1 MSKLSFHTLIAA
13 LILIQFGSPLLAE
26 EQSISEDRALLTE
39 QQPVLE
45 DSKTNKKKN
54 EDVYHALNF
63 FGSVLQRVQEGYVD
77 DVPVSKLID
86 NAVEGMLSGLD
97 RHSHLVDEKDFK
109 DMRSQM
115 KGEFGGLGVE
125 IVAESGI
132 LKVISPM
139 DDGPAQKA
147 GIRAGDYITHVNG
160 KLILGMNLDD
170 AIKQLKGKP
179 GTEVKITI
187 RREGQKPLELT
198 IKRELIK
205 TRPVRGK
212 REGDF
217 AYLRVATFIDTNTA
231 DKLKEEYQKIK
242 KDGKPIKGIVLD
254 LRNNAGGLLD
264 EANAVTELFLEK
276 GKEIVSIRGKNH
288 EDIQRFHARGGD
300 QFKDLP
306 LVCLVNRGTASAPE
320 IVSAALQD
328 HKRAIVMGEAS
339 YGKGSVQTV
348 IPLRDKKAIRLTTQR
363 YYRPSGATIQDDGVK
378 PDLEVALAYIE
389 KIDLGPRITEKDIPG
404 GVRKKEQKTAK
415 PEENNNDQ
423 VNDAKHDD
431 EEKPTE
437 NVLPQKDDDEKKKD
451 DTKKEKELEDILSK
465 KDTKSDEKSKKE
477 LIDYQLERALDLL
490 KSIVVYKDFMKR

>member
-1 MSKLSFHTLIAA
+1 MSKLSLNFFITTFIF
-13 LILIQFGSPLLAE
+13 IQFGSPLWGE
-26 EQSISEDRALLTE
+26 EQKSLENDLLSIEGQAILKNNKNNEKSEKKDE
-39 QQPVLE
+39 
-45 DSKTNKKKN
+45 KKN

-63 FGSVLQRVQEGYVD
+63 FGSVLERVQKDYVD
-77 DVPVSKLID
+77 DVPVTKLID
-86 NAVEGMLSGLD
+86 QAVEGMLSGLD

-109 DMRSQM
+109 NMRTQM

-132 LKVISPM
+132 LKVISPT
-139 DDGPAQKA
+139 DDSPAQKA
-147 GIRAGDYITHVNG
+147 GIRAGDYITHVND

-179 GTEVKITI
+179 GTEVKVTI
-187 RREGQKPLELT
+187 RREGEKPLELT

-205 TRPVRGK
+205 TRPVRAK

-217 AYLRVATFIDTNTA
+217 AYLRIATFIDANTA

-288 EDIQRFHARGGD
+288 EDIQRFHAHGGD

-306 LVCLVNRGTASAPE
+306 LVCLINRGTASAPE

-328 HKRAIVMGEAS
+328 HKRAIIMGEAS

-378 PDLEVALAYIE
+378 PDLEVALASIE
-389 KIDLGPRITEKDIPG
+389 KIDLGPRITEKDMPG
-404 GVRKKEQKTAK
+404 GVRKKEQKIVK
-415 PEENNNDQ
+415 SEESNNDQ
-423 VNDAKHDD
+423 ADD
-431 EEKPTE
+431 TEIQEEKKGDDASTP
-437 NVLPQKDDDEKKKD
+437 KDDNVA
-451 DTKKEKELEDILSK
+451 KEKELEDILSK
-465 KDTKSDEKSKKE
+465 KEIKADEKPKKE

-490 KSIVVYKDFMKR
+490 KSIVVYRDIMKR